1 MKQARDGLAISMAR
15 QPALSAQPAP
25 IHGGEELAECGWLV
39 EVTLTAERDPHSR
52 FFAVGTHRV
61 SEAEQAILRYPGIVE
76 ADARRACRRLSE
88 NEIVRL
94 GLRAQAVRPYLLAR
108 RS

>member
-1 MKQARDGLAISMAR
+1 MNEARDGSAMAMAR
-15 QPALSAQPAP
+15 QSALRAEPAP
-25 IHGGEELAECGWLV
+25 MDHDEGLAECGWLV

-88 NEIVRL
+88 TEIVRL